1 MNTSYDS
8 TRNFTSG
15 LTLVELMITT
25 AMLAIV
31 LQIAVPYLGGVLA
44 AWQRD
49 FATRAIADHL
59 VLSRSEA
66 IRWSRR
72 VVMCSSANGLNCLPS
87 SNKEWKSGWIV
98 FQDIDS
104 NGQFSAGDQLVA
116 VSQGMTGIQ
125 SLKGNATVQRFVF
138 LPTGM
143 MASGMATLEVIP
155 RTGISQKITV
165 NRIGRVRLSLA
176 DAAGTS

>member
-1 MNTSYDS
+1 MDTQYYLQ
-8 TRNFTSG
+8 RKCVSG
-15 LTLVELMITT
+15 LTLIELVVTT
-25 AMLAIV
+25 ALLAIT
-31 LQIAVPYLGGVLA
+31 LQIAVPYLGGLLA
-44 AWQRD
+44 TWQRD
-49 FATRAIADHL
+49 YATRAIADHL

-104 NGQFSAGDQLVA
+104 NGQFGSGDQLVA
-116 VSQGMTGIQ
+116 VSQGLSGIQ
-125 SLKGNATVQRFVF
+125 SLKGNATVQRFIF

-143 MASGMATLEVIP
+143 MASGMATLEVVP
-155 RTGISQKITV
+155 RTGVSQKITV
-165 NRIGRVRLSLA
+165 NRIGRVRLSLS
-176 DAAGTS
+176 DGAGKS